1 MQLIIRAGLRPTSKY
16 QNISGTLAL
25 EKFRQTYT
33 SRVCECSIPMPS
45 LFHHLLSVRGID
57 LKYADD
63 ILIHTHY
70 MLI

>member
-1 MQLIIRAGLRPTSKY
+1 MQLIMRDSLRPTSKY
-16 QNISGTLAL
+16 QNISGTL